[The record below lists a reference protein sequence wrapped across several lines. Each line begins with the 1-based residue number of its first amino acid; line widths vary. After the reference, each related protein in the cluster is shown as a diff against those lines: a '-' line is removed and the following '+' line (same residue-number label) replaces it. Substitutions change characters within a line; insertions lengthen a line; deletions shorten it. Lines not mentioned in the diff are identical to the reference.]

1 MQESRRVPGRY
12 IVYFIIAFA
21 VFCAAF
27 ATWGIRVL
35 RSRPRPKQGPPEMI
49 PLNPPGAMR

>member
-1 MQESRRVPGRY
+1 MQESRRIPGRY
-12 IVYFIIAFA
+12 VVYFIIAFA

-35 RSRPRPKQGPPEMI
+35 RSRPLPNQRPPELI
-49 PLNPPGAMR
+49 PLKPR